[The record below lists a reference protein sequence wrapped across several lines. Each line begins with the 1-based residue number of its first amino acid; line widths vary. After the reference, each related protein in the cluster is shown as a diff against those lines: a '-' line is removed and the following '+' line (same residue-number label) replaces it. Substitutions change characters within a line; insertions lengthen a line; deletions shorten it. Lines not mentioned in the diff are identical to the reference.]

1 MGTERH
7 TAYYGGEMTDTDYTR
22 VANAIAYIVEHA
34 VDQPPLEQI
43 ADRVGLSPFHFQR
56 TFRRYAGVTPKQFLA
71 ALTVESAKGLL
82 DQEETV
88 LGAALDVGLSSPAR
102 LHDRFVSIE
111 AMSPGEYKSGGAGLE
126 ITYGFAQSP
135 FGLMLA
141 AKTSRGICMLE
152 FIENSQFD
160 PSQTTLPNA
169 RYRRNDGV
177 ATEVVAQ
184 LFGETHAE
192 SIPLHV
198 RGTNFQIR
206 VWNALLGIA
215 PGSVTTYG
223 RVANTLD
230 MGGGARAVGRAVG
243 SNPVAFLIPCH
254 RVIAQTGAITGYRWG
269 PERKRALLTWERA
282 RSVPSA

>member
-1 MGTERH
+1 
-7 TAYYGGEMTDTDYTR
+7 MTDSDYSR
-22 VANAIAYIVEHA
+22 VADAISYIVEHA
-34 VDQPPLEQI
+34 VDQPALEQI

-71 ALTVESAKGLL
+71 ALTLESAKSLL
-82 DQEETV
+82 DRDETV

-102 LHDRFVSIE
+102 LHDHFVSIE
-111 AMSPGEYKSGGAGLE
+111 AMSPGEYKAGGAGLD
-126 ITYGFAQSP
+126 ITYGFTQSP

-141 AKTSRGICMLE
+141 AKTQRGICMLE
-152 FIENSQFD
+152 FVQNDVFD
-160 PSQTTLPNA
+160 PSKTGLPNA
-169 RYRRNDGV
+169 RYRRSDEV
-177 ATEVVAQ
+177 AAEIVAQ
-184 LFGETHAE
+184 LFGETQAE

-198 RGTNFQIR
+198 KGTNFQVR

-223 RVANTLD
+223 RIANSLD
-230 MGGGARAVGRAVG
+230 LEGSARAVGHAVG

-254 RVIAQTGAITGYRWG
+254 RVIAQTGAISGYRWG